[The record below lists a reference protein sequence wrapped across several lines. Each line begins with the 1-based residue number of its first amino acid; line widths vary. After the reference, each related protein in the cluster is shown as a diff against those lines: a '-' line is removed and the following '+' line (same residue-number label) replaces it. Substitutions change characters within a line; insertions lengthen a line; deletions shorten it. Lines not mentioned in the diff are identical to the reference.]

1 MPVDTKTVKGRRIV
15 HYESLRDVL
24 ADAEAMYA
32 AGARPLGNWTPG
44 QIFVH
49 LARSF
54 DASID
59 GSDLKLNWFFRLMGR
74 LMKKKVLRG
83 PMPPGFKLPED
94 AANKLVPAP
103 TSAEDGLAELRR
115 AVARQEQ
122 ESSRAPSPF
131 LGVLTNDE
139 WTQLHLNHAAL
150 HMSFLAV

>member
-54 DASID
+54 DASIT
-59 GSDLKLNWFFRLMGR
+59 R
-74 LMKKKVLRG
+74 
-83 PMPPGFKLPED
+83 PPLG
-94 AANKLVPAP
+94 NTWV
-103 TSAEDGLAELRR
+103 TR
-115 AVARQEQ
+115 AVRVVV
-122 ESSRAPSPF
+122 SVVVRLVVP
-131 LGVLTNDE
+131 
-139 WTQLHLNHAAL
+139 
-150 HMSFLAV
+150 